1 VAARA
6 DQRVCVGRIGAPHG
20 VRGEV
25 RLQSFTG
32 EPMAIADYG
41 VLESKDGK
49 LTVEIETL
57 RPAKNVLVARL
68 KRVTDRD
75 AAEKL
80 RNIELYVARDRLPA
94 AETDEFY
101 HADLIGLAAVDKTG
115 RDLGS
120 VVAVHDFGA
129 GDILELRLP
138 GASRTV
144 MLPFTADTVPEVDI
158 AGGRVV
164 IDPPQGL
171 LKDDG
176 NGGAE
181 GGGA

>member
-32 EPMAIADYG
+32 DPMAIADYG
-41 VLESKDGK
+41 PLESKDGK

-94 AETDEFY
+94 PETDEFY
-101 HADLIGLAAVDKTG
+101 HADLIGLAVRDETG
-115 RDLGS
+115 AEIGTIS
-120 VVAVHDFGA
+120 AIHDFGA
-129 GDILELRLP
+129 GDILEVTRK
-138 GASRTV
+138 GALSV
-144 MLPFTADTVPEVDI
+144 MVPFTRAAVPEVAPTKGFVRVDSVA
-158 AGGRVV
+158 AGLAESP
-164 IDPPQGL
+164 DE
-171 LKDDG
+171 G
-176 NGGAE
+176 NAP
-181 GGGA
+181 AA